1 VPVLLSTSVSS
12 LQTGDVLL
20 FSGKGL
26 SSDVIRW
33 FTGSRW
39 THVGVVVRLDDAD
52 EPILLESNLGPESVD
67 LISGEAQAGISLVQ
81 IERKLNDYQGEIAIR
96 RRQGEPLTVR
106 QRRLV
111 RRLVKRLHRRPYRN
125 YLWRQ
130 VIDRLPGARRR
141 DYSAMFCSELV
152 AELYRR
158 LGWLPQDV
166 RCGRFVPGHFA
177 AESFVLQQGALQPP
191 EWLKRCA
198 EDQVSAGRQKKSDLV
213 VAGC

>member
-1 VPVLLSTSVSS
+1 MLLSTSVSS
-12 LQTGDVLL
+12 LQSGDVLL

-33 FTGSRW
+33 FTGSHW
-39 THVGVVVRLDDAD
+39 THVGVVVRLDETD
-52 EPILLESNLGPESVD
+52 EPLLLESNLTPETVD
-67 LISGEAQAGISLVQ
+67 LFSGAAQPGISLVQ

-96 RRQGEPLTVR
+96 RRQGEPLTLR
-106 QRRLV
+106 QRRLL
-111 RRLVKRLHRRPYRN
+111 RRLVKRLYRRPYRH

-130 VIDRLPGARRR
+130 VIDHLPGARRR

-158 LGWLPQDV
+158 LGWLPPDV

-177 AESFVLQQGALQPP
+177 EPSFALQQGALQPP

-198 EDQVSAGRQKKSDLV
+198 ERHVSSGRQKKSDLL